1 MEGETMT
8 KTQAHWLLALACCV
22 GAQVL
27 ALTLPRGLV
36 GLVLGAAATVI
47 AVCVYDEIGGGDDAR

>member
-1 MEGETMT
+1 MT
-8 KTQAHWLLALACCV
+8 KNQVHWLLGLACGA

-36 GLVLGAAATVI
+36 GSVLGAAASVI
-47 AVCVYDEIGGGDDAR
+47 AVCVYDERKAKP

>member
-1 MEGETMT
+1 MT
-8 KTQAHWLLALACCV
+8 KNQAHWLLALACCV

-36 GLVLGAAATVI
+36 GMVLGAAASVI
-47 AVCVYDEIGGGDDAR
+47 AVCVYDEREARRDG